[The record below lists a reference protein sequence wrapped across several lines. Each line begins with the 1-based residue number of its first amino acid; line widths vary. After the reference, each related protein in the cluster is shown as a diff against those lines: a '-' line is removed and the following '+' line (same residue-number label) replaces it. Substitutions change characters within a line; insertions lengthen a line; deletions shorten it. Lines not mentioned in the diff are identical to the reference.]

1 MPRNDELGIDAF
13 FCLMMDAAEMRRIEA
28 AGYNLCKTYIFP
40 PGQCLHF
47 AQNIDD
53 VPARI
58 LGQAVTDRFG
68 FQAAA

>member
-1 MPRNDELGIDAF
+1 
-13 FCLMMDAAEMRRIEA
+13 MMDAAEMRRIEA